1 MTPLPHHY
9 SARLSG
15 GPTGYAHL
23 AAAGLADLRAAPPVE
38 FGGPGDAWTPEHLF
52 LAAIEGCYLFTLR
65 AIARAARIEFVSLD
79 LIVDGTVDRDNGAVK
94 FTDIVLR
101 PQLVVS
107 DEIPL
112 ERVTRLLE
120 RVDHACLISSSLSTP
135 VRVEPE
141 VIHQANVA

>member
-15 GPTGYAHL
+15 GPMGYARIG
-23 AAAGLADLRAAPPVE
+23 AAGLADLRAAPPVE

-65 AIARAARIEFVSLD
+65 AIARAARIEFLSLD
-79 LIVDGTVDRDNGAVK
+79 LIVDGTVDREQGVVK

-101 PQLVVS
+101 PQLVVA

-112 ERVTRLLE
+112 DRVTRLLE
-120 RVDHACLISSSLSTP
+120 RVERACLVSSSLLTP

-141 VIHQANVA
+141 VIQRANVA